1 VEFQKGVKKSAPST
15 DASAPEVKRKIS
27 KWDERGSTASTNTT
41 TATTHSSSKP
51 K

>member
-1 VEFQKGVKKSAPST
+1 VEFQKGVKKSAPAADT
-15 DASAPEVKRKIS
+15 SAPEVKRKIS
-27 KWDERGSTASTNTT
+27 KWDERGSAATTNST